1 MKIFAPIN
9 NVDET
14 EALIKAGADE
24 LYCGVVPKEWD
35 EKYSRMFSIN
45 RRHHYANQLKDF
57 ESLNK
62 IIELA
67 HKNDVQVYVTMNN
80 LFYIEEQKD
89 MILDFLKKIEGYKAD
104 GVIISSIP
112 VIELCIK
119 NTSIPVSV
127 SGETLPINNQS
138 VSLLKEMG
146 VKRITF
152 PRDITLNEIS
162 EIINK
167 HPELEYEPFIL
178 RERCGFCGGNCF
190 ASHGIKKRNFCGENW
205 NIEIISQNDD
215 ITDYRDYVNFKQT
228 IMGYEIWRKKD
239 YIPSIENKIL
249 DTRLSE
255 CGLCAL
261 KKMKE
266 LGVDSLKIVGR
277 GIPTE
282 HKISHIKLAKKAVE
296 ICNNTINHKDFI
308 NEIKQLKNAV
318 GYCDS
323 KMNCYYRDV

>member
-9 NVDET
+9 NVKET

-57 ESLNK
+57 ESLSK
-62 IIELA
+62 IIKLA
-67 HKNDVQVYVTMNN
+67 HQNDVQVYVTMNN
-80 LFYIEEQKD
+80 LFYIEEQKK
-89 MILDFLKKIEGYKAD
+89 MILDFLKKIQEYQVD

-112 VIELCIK
+112 VIELCIQ

-138 VSLLKEMG
+138 VALLKDMG

-162 EIINK
+162 EIMK
-167 HPELEYEPFIL
+167 QHPELEYEPFIL

-190 ASHGIKKRNFCGENW
+190 ASHGIKNRNFCGENW
-205 NIEIISQNDD
+205 SIDIIPQNDD
-215 ITDYRDYVNFKQT
+215 ITTFNDYMNFKET
-228 IMGYEIWRKKD
+228 IMGYDIWRKKD
-239 YIPSIENKIL
+239 YIPSIDNKIL

-261 KKMKE
+261 KKMQE
-266 LGVDSLKIVGR
+266 LGVESLKIVGR

-282 HKISHIKLAKKAVE
+282 HKVSHIELAKKAIN
-296 ICNNTINHKDFI
+296 ICNSTNNHKEFI
-308 NEIKQLKNAV
+308 TEMMKLKDAV
-318 GYCDS
+318 GYCKS
-323 KMNCYYRDV
+323 KMNCYYRDL